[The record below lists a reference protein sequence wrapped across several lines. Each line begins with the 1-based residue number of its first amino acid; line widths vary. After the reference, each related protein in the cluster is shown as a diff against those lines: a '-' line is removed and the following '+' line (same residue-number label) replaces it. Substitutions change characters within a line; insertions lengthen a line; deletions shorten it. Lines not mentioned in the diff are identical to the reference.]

1 MEYRS
6 DGRRPFTQH
15 SNLKSEERPMTN
27 YKNILYQKQRKGV
40 LITLDRPNALNAMN
54 EELMKE
60 LDQALSEA
68 ESDAEIR
75 AVIITGADGAFSV
88 GEDISGDHSET
99 AWPYGIPVGTSL
111 NATYNKL
118 RDADRKDILGRQLYR
133 WQYPKP
139 IIGAVSGWCLG
150 AGSWL
155 ALTCH
160 ITIAADDAVFG
171 QPQVRH
177 GANTDFIWV
186 ALAGFKNALR
196 YSLTGDH
203 VDAKEALRIG
213 LVNQVVAKDQLLETC
228 FQFVERVA
236 HVPPETVK
244 INLHISTLGM
254 EMMGLRKAWT
264 LNAELAAMARLTK
277 REEFNKRLEEAKK
290 KGGLAAFL
298 QERDAPFQPEPFG
311 PHAKK

>member
-1 MEYRS
+1 M
-6 DGRRPFTQH
+6 
-15 SNLKSEERPMTN
+15 
-27 YKNILYQKQRKGV
+27 
-40 LITLDRPNALNAMN
+40 MN
-54 EELMKE
+54 E
-60 LDQALSEA
+60 LDSALAEA
-68 ESDAEIR
+68 EADADIR
-75 AVIITGADGAFSV
+75 AVVLTGAGGAFSA
-88 GEDISGDHSET
+88 GEDISDNDPDT
-99 AWPYGIPVGTSL
+99 AWPYGIPAGTSL
-111 NATYNKL
+111 NATYNKF

-150 AGSWL
+150 AASWL

-160 ITIAADDAVFG
+160 VTIAAEDAVFG

-203 VDAKEALRIG
+203 VDAREALRIG
-213 LVNQVVAKDQLLETC
+213 LVNQVVPKAELLETC
-228 FQFVERVA
+228 FKFVERVA

-244 INLHISTLGM
+244 INLHISTMGL

-264 LNAELAAMARLTK
+264 LNSELAAMARLTK
-277 REEFNKRLEEAKK
+277 REEFNKRLEDAKK

-298 QERDAPFQPEPFG
+298 KERDGPFQPEPFG
-311 PHAKK
+311 PKAKKNA

>member
-1 MEYRS
+1 MADY
-6 DGRRPFTQH
+6 Q
-15 SNLKSEERPMTN
+15 
-27 YKNILYQKQRKGV
+27 NIIYEKQRNGV
-40 LITLDRPNALNAMN
+40 LITLNRPDALNALNEDLMN
-54 EELMKE
+54 E
-60 LDQALSEA
+60 LDQALAQA
-68 ESDAEIR
+68 ESDPEIR
-75 AVIITGADGAFSV
+75 AVVITGSGRAFSA
-88 GEDISGDHSET
+88 GEDISGDDPET
-99 AWPYGIPVGTSL
+99 AWPYGIPEGSSL

-139 IIGAVSGWCLG
+139 LIGAVSGWCLG
-150 AGSWL
+150 AASWL

-160 ITIAADDAVFG
+160 LTIAADDAVFG

-203 VDAKEALRIG
+203 VDAQEALRIG
-213 LVNQVVAKDQLLETC
+213 LVNQVVPKDQLLETA

-236 HVPPETVK
+236 RIPPETVK
-244 INLHISTLGM
+244 INLHISTLGL

-290 KGGLAAFL
+290 KSGLKGFI
-298 QERDAPFQPEPFG
+298 QERDRPFQPEPFG
-311 PHAKK
+311 PRAKKKAQT

>member
-1 MEYRS
+1 MAEYQ
-6 DGRRPFTQH
+6 T
-15 SNLKSEERPMTN
+15 
-27 YKNILYQKQRKGV
+27 ILYQKQRNGV
-40 LITLDRPNALNAMN
+40 LITLNRPNALNAMN
-54 EELMKE
+54 QDLMTE
-60 LDQALSEA
+60 LDQALAQA
-68 ESDAEIR
+68 ENDPEIR
-75 AVIITGADGAFSV
+75 AVVITGAGGAFSV
-88 GEDISGDHSET
+88 GEDISGDDAET
-99 AWPYGIPVGTSL
+99 AWPYGIPAGSSL
-111 NATYNKL
+111 NATYNKF
-118 RDADRKDILGRQLYR
+118 RDSDRKDILGRQLYR

-139 IIGAVSGWCLG
+139 IIGAVSGWCFG
-150 AGSWL
+150 AASWL

-160 ITIAADDAVFG
+160 ITIAAEDAVFG

-177 GANTDFIWV
+177 GANSDFIWV

-196 YSLTGDH
+196 YALTGDH

-213 LVNQVVAKDQLLETC
+213 LVNQVVGHDKLLDEC
-228 FQFVERVA
+228 FALVERIA

-277 REEFNKRLEEAKK
+277 REEFNKRLEDAKK

-311 PHAKK
+311 PKAKK

>member
-1 MEYRS
+1 MS
-6 DGRRPFTQH
+6 DYQT
-15 SNLKSEERPMTN
+15 
-27 YKNILYQKQRKGV
+27 ILYQKQRKGV
-40 LITLDRPNALNAMN
+40 LITLNRPNALNAIN
-54 EELMKE
+54 EQTLDE
-60 LDQALSEA
+60 LDRALAQAET
-68 ESDAEIR
+68 DPEIR
-75 AVIITGADGAFSV
+75 AVVLTGAGGNFSA
-88 GEDISGDHSET
+88 GEDISGEEPET

-111 NATYNKL
+111 NAVYNRF
-118 RDADRKDILGRQLYR
+118 RDSDRKDILARQLYR

-139 IIGAVSGWCLG
+139 TIGAVSGWCLG
-150 AGSWL
+150 AASWL

-196 YSLTGDH
+196 YALTGDH
-203 VDAKEALRIG
+203 VDAQEALRIG

-228 FQFVERVA
+228 FKFVERVA
-236 HVPPETVK
+236 LVPPETVK
-244 INLHISTLGM
+244 INLHISTLGL

-277 REEFNKRLEEAKK
+277 REEFNKRLEEARK
-290 KGGLAAFL
+290 KGGLKAFL
-298 QERDAPFQPEPFG
+298 QERDGPFQPEPFG
-311 PHAKK
+311 PRASRKSD

>member
-88 GEDISGDHSET
+88 GEDISGDDPET

>member
-1 MEYRS
+1 MA
-6 DGRRPFTQH
+6 
-15 SNLKSEERPMTN
+15 N
-27 YKNILYQKQRKGV
+27 YKNILYRKQRKGV

-54 EELMKE
+54 EELMNE
-60 LDQALSEA
+60 LDQALAEA
-68 ESDAEIR
+68 ETDAEIR
-75 AVIITGADGAFSV
+75 AVVITGADGAFSV
-88 GEDISGDHSET
+88 GEDISGDDPET

-213 LVNQVVAKDQLLETC
+213 LVNQVVAKEQLLETC

-277 REEFNKRLEEAKK
+277 REEFNKRLEDAKK

>member
-1 MEYRS
+1 M
-6 DGRRPFTQH
+6 
-15 SNLKSEERPMTN
+15 SNYST
-27 YKNILYQKQRKGV
+27 ILYQKQRKGV
-40 LITLDRPNALNAMN
+40 LITLNRPNALNAMN
-54 EELMKE
+54 QDLMNE

-68 ESDAEIR
+68 ETDAEIR
-75 AVIITGADGAFSV
+75 AVVITGAGGAFSV
-88 GEDISGDHSET
+88 GEDISGDDPET

-111 NATYNKL
+111 NATYNKF
-118 RDADRKDILGRQLYR
+118 RDADRKDILERQLYR

-177 GANTDFIWV
+177 GANTDFVWI

-277 REEFNKRLEEAKK
+277 REEFNKRLEDAKK
-290 KGGLAAFL
+290 KGGLKAFL
-298 QERDAPFQPEPFG
+298 EERDRPFQPEPFG

>member
-1 MEYRS
+1 
-6 DGRRPFTQH
+6 
-15 SNLKSEERPMTN
+15 
-27 YKNILYQKQRKGV
+27 
-40 LITLDRPNALNAMN
+40 MN
-54 EELMKE
+54 E
-60 LDQALSEA
+60 LDAALAEA
-68 ESDAEIR
+68 ENDPEIR
-75 AVIITGADGAFSV
+75 AVIITGAGGTFSA
-88 GEDISGDHSET
+88 GEDISGADAET
-99 AWPYGIPVGTSL
+99 AWPYGIPAGTSL
-111 NATYNKL
+111 NATYNKF
-118 RDADRKDILGRQLYR
+118 RDSDRKDILGRQLYR

-150 AGSWL
+150 AASWL

-203 VDAKEALRIG
+203 VDAQEALRIG
-213 LVNQVVAKDQLLETC
+213 LVNQVVPKNELLETC
-228 FQFVERVA
+228 FKFVERIA
-236 HVPPETVK
+236 LVPPETVK
-244 INLHISTLGM
+244 INLHISTLGL

-264 LNAELAAMARLTK
+264 LNSELAAMARLTK
-277 REEFNKRLEEAKK
+277 REEFNKRLEESKK
-290 KGGLAAFL
+290 NGGLAAFL

-311 PHAKK
+311 PKAKK